1 MNKPRTVGNS
11 LIDWDV
17 NEENKRIVFL
27 EHMYRCDGREDPAH
41 PSHATYTGLWQN
53 FCLNEAGRAMRDQW
67 FERMEAADKYIRDNQ
82 KLNDATQRPFIAGF
96 DD

>member
-53 FCLNEAGRAMRDQW
+53 FCLW
-67 FERMEAADKYIRDNQ
+67 
-82 KLNDATQRPFIAGF
+82 PFDTSPLISV
-96 DD
+96 